1 MSFESKAEDTNNI
14 KCQSINW
21 VQCESLEKDM
31 PENYSCQI
39 QSLLNSCLTLKE
51 LEHCKD
57 SNMAILSDEVILRD
71 P

>member
-21 VQCESLEKDM
+21 AQCESLEKDM

-39 QSLLNSCLTLKE
+39 QSLSKFMLNLKGVGA
-51 LEHCKD
+51 L
-57 SNMAILSDEVILRD
+57 
-71 P
+71 